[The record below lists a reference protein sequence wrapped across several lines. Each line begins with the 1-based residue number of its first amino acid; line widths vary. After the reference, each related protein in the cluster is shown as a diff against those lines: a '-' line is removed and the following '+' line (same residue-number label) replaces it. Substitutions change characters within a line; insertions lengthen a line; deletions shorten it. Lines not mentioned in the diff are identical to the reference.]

1 MIAKSIN
8 EIADYL
14 NNTEGC
20 LPSITEILHEFHA
33 LQMVWSDQGEFGQK
47 YAGSELG
54 IIDELFDSFSLRK
67 RILVE
72 LGDEYALD
80 GFTHRKGFK
89 GRVHYAPLGN
99 LLHISAS
106 NIALGL
112 IDSMIMGVLS
122 KNKNVVKY
130 SDATEE
136 IVFELQQSLEKHA
149 PQIHSL
155 VCFFKYKG
163 GDKRVE
169 KELFKLVDAVIL
181 WGGEDAIRSVKES
194 LDYSKKLI
202 CHGPKISFHVITQK
216 GLSELDYKQVVKDI
230 TSYNQQACSSSQNIY
245 LEASI
250 DKEHFLKELKKA
262 WAYSRE
268 DLDPNEYVE
277 FLKEKQLDLYQEFL
291 GSTPGVFTDN
301 MSASISAHNFPEPT
315 ALNGSVKIKTF
326 KTLDELKISLSNFR
340 FYLQSCGLET
350 GPRER
355 DQYAIALSRAGVS
368 RFCRAGEMLEGTL
381 GAPHDG
387 EFNLMSLTTIISDS
401 GEDEKNIFEGYSYAS
416 GGTTGEPKFSRYT
429 YDEFFFTSKAL
440 GRSYQE
446 LGLRKGDKVGNLFAA
461 GNMWSSFNAIQLA
474 LESFGAW
481 QFPFGANIDATYF
494 KTVVQKFGLKAVFG
508 IPSLLKDLS
517 TQTAGLKI
525 EMVFYAGEAL
535 SISAKKQ
542 IQENW
547 AVEKFVSAG
556 YASVDSGP
564 IGYQDPDGEVGE
576 HILFDELVH
585 LEIKN
590 DQGYITSKLRE
601 TEPVVNYPCGDRI
614 EILSQRDDGK
624 IRFKLLGRADQKILI
639 WSARIE
645 LSDIEKALARQNLY
659 CDFQVQIKED
669 QNANEYLCLEIKEK
683 IDRDR
688 FLQDIYQIED
698 LKQTRSFDYVSR
710 HLQFGGG
717 NFLRNSRTGK
727 SPKLLDLRN

>member
-1 MIAKSIN
+1 MIANSVKDVIH
-8 EIADYL
+8 YL
-14 NNTEGC
+14 ETFHAN
-20 LPSITEILHEFHA
+20 LPSISEILQEFHT
-33 LQMVWSDQGEFGQK
+33 LQEVWSEQGEFGKK
-47 YAGSELG
+47 YAGTDLE
-54 IIDELFDSFSLRK
+54 IIGDLFDSFSLRK
-67 RILVE
+67 RILIE

-89 GRVHYAPLGN
+89 GRVHYAPLGK

-122 KNKNVVKY
+122 KNINIVKY
-130 SDATEE
+130 SDITSD
-136 IVFELQQSLEKHA
+136 IVFELQNSLEKYA
-149 PQIHSL
+149 PRIHSL
-155 VCFFKYKG
+155 VCFFKYRG
-163 GDKRVE
+163 GDKTIE
-169 KELFKLVDAVIL
+169 KQLFNLVDAVII
-181 WGGEDAIRSVKES
+181 WGGEEAIGNVKEN

-202 CHGPKISFHVITQK
+202 THGPKISFHVITQK
-216 GLSELDYKQVVKDI
+216 GLEDLDYSQVVKDI
-230 TSYNQQACSSSQNIY
+230 TFYNQQACSSSQNIY

-250 DKEHFLKELKKA
+250 DRKKFLSELKNA
-262 WAYSRE
+262 WFYTRE
-268 DLDPNEYVE
+268 NLDPNEYVE

-291 GSTPGVFTDN
+291 GQTPGIFTKD
-301 MSASISAHNFPEPT
+301 MSASLSSHNFPEPT
-315 ALNGSVKIKTF
+315 ALNGSVKIKSF
-326 KTLDELKISLSNFR
+326 DSLNGLKRSLNDFR

-350 GPRER
+350 GVNER
-355 DQYAIALSRAGVS
+355 DQYAIALSQVGVS

-387 EFNLMSLTTIISDS
+387 EFNLMSLTTIVSDS

-416 GGTTGEPKFSRYT
+416 GGTTGAPKFSRYT

-446 LGLRKGDKVGNLFAA
+446 LGLKKGDKVGNLFAA

-481 QFPFGANIDATYF
+481 QFPFGANIDPAYF
-494 KTVVQKFGLKAVFG
+494 ETVAKKFELKAVFG

-535 SISAKKQ
+535 SLSAKKQ

-547 AVEKFVSAG
+547 GVKQFVSAG

-564 IGYQDPDGEVGE
+564 IGYQDPKGETGE

-585 LEIKN
+585 LDIK
-590 DQGYITSKLRE
+590 DEQGYITSKLRE
-601 TEPVVNYPCGDRI
+601 TEPVVDYPCGDRI
-614 EILSQRDDGK
+614 ELLPMQNDGK

-639 WSARIE
+639 WSSRIE
-645 LSDIEKALARQNLY
+645 LSDIEKALFKQGLN

-669 QNANEYLCLEIKEK
+669 NEANEYLVLEVRDNL
-683 IDRDR
+683 DRDQ
-688 FLQDIYQIED
+688 FLKDIYQIED

-710 HLQFGGG
+710 HLQFGSG

-727 SPKLLDLRN
+727 TPKLLDLRN